1 MAEQSNFMGLD
12 GFVWFVGVVED
23 RNDPEALG
31 RVRVRCVGFHTE
43 DISALPT
50 TDLPWAH
57 VMHPVTDPCMQG
69 MGNSPSWLVEGSY
82 VIGFFRDA
90 QDKQQP
96 IIIGSLPGNPEA
108 AADPRQ
114 GFNDPR
120 GKNAVQDQ
128 YKGDPTYG
136 PYPVDGENYS
146 RISGHELNEP
156 DTNRLAQGKNS
167 ESHKSLS
174 DRRILRLRGNPNV
187 GRISGDGEGVSR
199 SQKDDRGFAA
209 GTGEGFFGGG
219 VPTATKPN
227 LSAVSDVAEEE
238 TRGFFEEPQPKGI
251 AEKADPYISS
261 QYPYNHVHESE
272 SGHIHE
278 IDDSPGA
285 ERLFTQHKSGTFEEI
300 HTDGSKVVKIYGDN
314 YEIIAGNSNVNVM
327 GDVNITLEGTVR
339 EYIKGDYHLEVEGDY
354 TQKIGGNIRT
364 KVGYKSGGNVEEE
377 INGNHAYYIKGYVRG
392 NVGPLEE
399 SAAPGEGDI
408 DINITGSKTEI
419 IGKKSIIFSEDDMK
433 IITNNDL
440 YVTSKNDM
448 TIATTSGIMSFKS
461 GSDLDMRSKTSM
473 IIKTETDMTQVTGT
487 TLITSVGTD
496 WTSLTSTTWDH
507 TSGGIVT
514 IIGDRI
520 ELNPYG

>member
-1 MAEQSNFMGLD
+1 MDFYKPEQSNFMGLD

-23 RNDPEALG
+23 RNDPDSLG
-31 RVRVRCVGFHTE
+31 RVRVRCIGFHTE

-69 MGNSPSWLVEGSY
+69 MGNSPSFLVEGSY

-96 IIIGSLPGNPEA
+96 VIIGSLPGNPDS
-108 AADPRQ
+108 AADPRE

-120 GKNAVQDQ
+120 GKNAIQDQ

-136 PYPVDGENYS
+136 PYPVDGEDYS
-146 RISGHELNEP
+146 RISGHELDEP

-167 ESHKSLS
+167 ESHLSLIN
-174 DRRILRLRGNPNV
+174 RRAMRLRDNPVATVDNFGSV
-187 GRISGDGEGVSR
+187 VP
-199 SQKDDRGFAA
+199 A
-209 GTGEGFFGGG
+209 GSG

-238 TRGFFEEPQPKGI
+238 TRGFFEEPNPKGI
-251 AEKADPYISS
+251 AANSDPYISS

-272 SGHIHE
+272 SGHIRE

-300 HTDGSKVVKIYGDN
+300 HPDGSKVVKVIGDN
-314 YEIIAGNSNVNVM
+314 YEIIAGGSNVYVSGNV
-327 GDVNITLEGTVR
+327 NLTIEGTVR

-399 SAAPGEGDI
+399 SAAPGEGDV

-419 IGKKSIIFSEDDMK
+419 IGKKSTIFSEDDMK
-433 IITNNDL
+433 LITNNNL
-440 YVTSKNDM
+440 FVSAKTDM

-461 GSDLDMRSKTSM
+461 GADLDMRSQTAM
-473 IIKTETDMTQVTGT
+473 IIKTETAMSLISGTSWTSTTGT
-487 TLITSVGTD
+487 TWSHSSIGEVRIVG
-496 WTSLTSTTWDH
+496 LP
-507 TSGGIVT
+507 
-514 IIGDRI
+514 I
-520 ELNPYG
+520 ELNPIEDD

>member
-23 RNDPEALG
+23 RNDPDALG

-57 VMHPVTDPCMQG
+57 VMHPVTDPSMHG
-69 MGNSPSWLVEGSY
+69 MGNSPSFLVEGSY

-90 QDKQQP
+90 HDKQQP
-96 IIIGSLPGNPEA
+96 IIIGSLPGNPES
-108 AADPRQ
+108 AADPRE

-120 GKNAVQDQ
+120 GINAIQDQ
-128 YKGDPTYG
+128 YKGDPKFG
-136 PYPVDGENYS
+136 PYPVDGVTYTMS
-146 RISGHELNEP
+146 SGHRLGEP
-156 DTNRLAQGKNS
+156 DTNRLAQGENS
-167 ESHKSLS
+167 ENHASLIN
-174 DRRILRLRGNPNV
+174 RREMRLRGNPDF
-187 GRISGDGEGVSR
+187 STHEDGDEHEYPEEHS
-199 SQKDDRGFAA
+199 
-209 GTGEGFFGGG
+209 G

-238 TRGFFEEPQPKGI
+238 ERGFFEEPQPKGI
-251 AEKADPYISS
+251 AKDADPYISA

-285 ERLFTQHKSGTFEEI
+285 ERLFTLHKSGTFEEI
-300 HTDGSKVVKIYGDN
+300 HPDGSKVVKVIGDN
-314 YEIIAGNSNVNVM
+314 YEIIAGGSNVYVSGNV
-327 GDVNITLEGTVR
+327 NLTIEGTVR
-339 EYIKGDYHLEVEGDY
+339 EYIKGNYHLEVEGDY

-364 KVGYKSGGNVEEE
+364 KVGYKDGGNIEEE
-377 INGNHAYYIKGYVRG
+377 INGNHGYTIKGFVRG
-392 NVGPLEE
+392 NVGTLEKG
-399 SAAPGEGDI
+399 AAEGEGDV
-408 DINITGSKTEI
+408 DINIVGKMTTV
-419 IGKKSIIFSEDDMK
+419 IGKTSTIFSEDDMK

-461 GSDLDMRSKTSM
+461 GADLDMRSQTAM
-473 IIKTETDMTQVTGT
+473 IIKTESTMTQTSTSTFQVNTDT
-487 TLITSVGTD
+487 TYDLNATTEVDIDSTLIN
-496 WTSLTSTTWDH
+496 
-507 TSGGIVT
+507 
-514 IIGDRI
+514 
-520 ELNPYG
+520 LN

>member
-1 MAEQSNFMGLD
+1 MTEPSYFMGLD

-31 RVRVRCVGFHTE
+31 RVRVRCIGFHTE
-43 DISALPT
+43 DVSALPT

-69 MGNSPSWLVEGSY
+69 MGNSPSFLVESSH

-90 QDKQQP
+90 VEKQQP
-96 IIIGSLPGNPEA
+96 IIIGSIPGNPSS
-108 AADPRQ
+108 AADPRK

-120 GKNAVQDQ
+120 GKNAVQHQ
-128 YKGDPTYG
+128 YKGDPKYG
-136 PYPVDGENYS
+136 PYPVNGEDYS

-167 ESHKSLS
+167 ESHASLRA
-174 DRRILRLRGNPNV
+174 RREFQLV
-187 GRISGDGEGVSR
+187 GEYAI
-199 SQKDDRGFAA
+199 
-209 GTGEGFFGGG
+209 
-219 VPTATKPN
+219 PTATKPN

-238 TRGFFEEPQPKGI
+238 ERIFFQEPNPKGI
-251 AEKADPYISS
+251 FADADPYISS

-300 HTDGSKVVKIYGDN
+300 HPDGSKVVKVIGDN
-314 YEIIAGNSNVNVM
+314 YEIIAGSSNVYVS
-327 GDVNITLEGTVR
+327 GSVNLTIEGTVR

-364 KVGYKSGGNVEEE
+364 KVGYKNGGNIEEE
-377 INGNHAYYIKGYVRG
+377 INGNHAYTIKGYVRG
-392 NVGPLEE
+392 NIGPLEE
-399 SAAPGEGDI
+399 SAAPGEGDV

-419 IGKKSIIFSEDDMK
+419 IGKKSTIFSEDDMK
-433 IITNNDL
+433 LIANNDL
-440 YVTSKNDM
+440 FVSAQNDM

-461 GSDLDMRSKTSM
+461 GANLDIRAATDM
-473 IIKTETDMTQVTGT
+473 IIKSEADIDMDATNIDMDAT
-487 TLITSVGTD
+487 TLIDITAPTVDING
-496 WTSLTSTTWDH
+496 STA
-507 TSGGIVT
+507 IN
-514 IIGDRI
+514 
-520 ELNPYG
+520 LN

>member
-1 MAEQSNFMGLD
+1 MDFYKPEQSNFMGLD

-23 RNDPEALG
+23 RNDPDSLG
-31 RVRVRCVGFHTE
+31 RVRVRCIGFHTE

-69 MGNSPSWLVEGSY
+69 MGNSPSFLVEGSY

-96 IIIGSLPGNPEA
+96 VIIGSLPGNPDS
-108 AADPRQ
+108 AADPRE

-120 GKNAVQDQ
+120 GKNAIQDQ

-136 PYPVDGENYS
+136 PYPVDGEDYS
-146 RISGHELNEP
+146 RISGHELDEP

-167 ESHKSLS
+167 ESHLSLIN
-174 DRRILRLRGNPNV
+174 RRAMRLRDNPVATVDNFGSDV
-187 GRISGDGEGVSR
+187 P
-199 SQKDDRGFAA
+199 A
-209 GTGEGFFGGG
+209 GSG

-238 TRGFFEEPQPKGI
+238 TRGFFEEPNPKGI
-251 AEKADPYISS
+251 AANSDPYISS

-272 SGHIHE
+272 SGHIRE

-300 HTDGSKVVKIYGDN
+300 HPDGSKVVKVIGDN
-314 YEIIAGNSNVNVM
+314 YEIIAGGSNVYVSGNV
-327 GDVNITLEGTVR
+327 NLTIEGTVR
-339 EYIKGDYHLEVEGDY
+339 EYIKGNYHLEVEGDY

-399 SAAPGEGDI
+399 SAAPGEGDV

-419 IGKKSIIFSEDDMK
+419 IGKKSTIFSEDDMK
-433 IITNNDL
+433 LITNNDL
-440 YVTSKNDM
+440 FVSAQDNM

-461 GSDLDMRSKTSM
+461 GADLDMRSQTAM
-473 IIKTETDMTQVTGT
+473 IIKTETAMSLISGTSWTSTTGT
-487 TLITSVGTD
+487 TWSHSSIGEVRIVG
-496 WTSLTSTTWDH
+496 LP
-507 TSGGIVT
+507 
-514 IIGDRI
+514 I
-520 ELNPYG
+520 ELNPIEDD

>member
-1 MAEQSNFMGLD
+1 MAEQSYFMGLD

-31 RVRVRCVGFHTE
+31 RVRVRCIGFHTE
-43 DISALPT
+43 DVSALPT

-69 MGNSPSWLVEGSY
+69 MGNSPSFLVEGSY

-90 QDKQQP
+90 AEKQQP
-96 IIIGSLPGNPEA
+96 IIIGSIPGNPST
-108 AADPRQ
+108 AADPRE
-114 GFNDPR
+114 GFSDPR

-136 PYPVDGENYS
+136 PYPVDGEDYS
-146 RISGHELNEP
+146 RISGHELDEP

-167 ESHKSLS
+167 ESHASLIA
-174 DRRILRLRGNPNV
+174 RREFRMAGNLA
-187 GRISGDGEGVSR
+187 I
-199 SQKDDRGFAA
+199 
-209 GTGEGFFGGG
+209 
-219 VPTATKPN
+219 PTATKPN

-238 TRGFFEEPQPKGI
+238 TRGFFEEPNPKGI
-251 AEKADPYISS
+251 AADSDPYISS

-285 ERLFTQHKSGTFEEI
+285 ERLFTLHQSGTFEEI
-300 HTDGSKVVKIYGDN
+300 HPDGSKVVKVIGDN
-314 YEIIAGNSNVNVM
+314 YEIIAGSSNVFIGATNL
-327 GDVNITLEGTVR
+327 GSPTDALNLTINGNVR

-364 KVGYKSGGNVEEE
+364 KVGYKNGGNVEEE

-419 IGKKSIIFSEDDMK
+419 IGKKSTIFSEDDMK
-433 IITNNDL
+433 LITNNDL
-440 YVTSKNDM
+440 FVSAQDNM

-461 GSDLDMRSKTSM
+461 GADLDMRSATKMT
-473 IIKTETDMTQVTGT
+473 IKSE
-487 TLITSVGTD
+487 
-496 WTSLTSTTWDH
+496 
-507 TSGGIVT
+507 T
-514 IIGDRI
+514 IIDMDATTEVDI
-520 ELNPYG
+520 DSEIINLN